1 MHSTTFHWL
10 NLQGLKHKGIFSSVG
25 KHIFSKLLIRTLKG
39 TIWMQFCDM
48 YQKLKCTYTL
58 TLQSIATNYSTGTLT
73 QPQWVQPRIFTAALL
88 IHTKTPE
95 IYPSKETV
103 IVNVMHIWKNAQD
116 ILVKRKMQNT

>member
-1 MHSTTFHWL
+1 
-10 NLQGLKHKGIFSSVG
+10 
-25 KHIFSKLLIRTLKG
+25 
-39 TIWMQFCDM
+39 MQFCDM

-58 TLQSIATNYSTGTLT
+58 MLQSIATNYSTGTLT

-103 IVNVMHIWKNAQD
+103 IVNVMHI
-116 ILVKRKMQNT
+116 